1 MSSPWSLLD
10 PLTYVNDI
18 LGLGGGVASDVNS
31 WLSGLGGQLASGLE
45 GGVVAFLRDIFN
57 VAVGPL
63 EVFVGVVLMAFALII
78 CFKDD
83 LMQAGLMFGMMSG

>member
-18 LGLGGGVASDVNS
+18 LGLGGGVAGDVNS
-31 WLSGLGGQLASGLE
+31 WISGIGGSIASGLE

-57 VAVGPL
+57 VVVGPL
-63 EVFVGVVLMAFALII
+63 EVVVGAVLIAFALVI

-83 LMQAGLMFGMMSG
+83 LMQAGLLFGMMAV